1 MRTRSRVSRLS
12 LGTILASALIIAL
25 PSAALSGDVIDT
37 TVTLHI
43 DQQDAIFKGKVMSS
57 EDVCVIG
64 RKVLL
69 IRIEPDDSKTI
80 VERAFANENGHYSA
94 FIPMQH
100 GNPYFA
106 KVRRK
111 TPGSVVCA
119 ADRSP
124 TKIA

>member
-1 MRTRSRVSRLS
+1 MRIRSYSARIG
-12 LGTILASALIIAL
+12 LGVAVASALIIAL
-25 PSAALSGDVIDT
+25 PGAGFAAVDSM
-37 TVTLHI
+37 VTLNI
-43 DQQDAIFKGKVMSS
+43 DQEDAIFKGKVTST

-69 IRIEPDDSKTI
+69 IRIEPDDTKTI

-100 GNPYFA
+100 DNPFFA
-106 KVRRK
+106 KIKRK
-111 TPGSVVCA
+111 TPGSTVCR

-124 TKIA
+124 TRIA